1 MKETRIG
8 INMRIGIE
16 MDVTVVTIQM
26 VLNMN
31 PKAHVND
38 AVIQN
43 MIGDVM
49 MKNIDEQ
56 KKNEHVTNVIKNA
69 MDENEVIFQH
79 Q

>member
-16 MDVTVVTIQM
+16 MGVTVVTIQM

-31 PKAHVND
+31 QKTHVTD